1 MKIQFGQKRDPKGP
15 GWRFYRSSIFM
26 TLPKSFRV
34 SPHVWRGLAIALLG
48 ISMSACHTPP
58 KGSKFNVE
66 VIPGSEIKLASVDVD
81 LIGATEREKANWETY
96 SIDKY
101 WEPGDAGR
109 READKVTL
117 RLDNGETKTLAVPDP
132 IWNRWLGRGD
142 IYLVVIAHLPGDFK
156 GVARDPRRE
165 ILSLQKKAWKTS
177 KALLQIEIQERLIKV
192 LTLEKPH

>member
-1 MKIQFGQKRDPKGP
+1 MRLTKSLRLV
-15 GWRFYRSSIFM
+15 RSA
-26 TLPKSFRV
+26 
-34 SPHVWRGLAIALLG
+34 WRGLAITILSVSLA
-48 ISMSACHTPP
+48 ACHAPP

-66 VIPGSEIKLASVDVD
+66 VIPGSEIKLASVEVD

-132 IWNRWLGRGD
+132 IWNKWLARGD

-192 LTLEKPH
+192 LTMEKPR